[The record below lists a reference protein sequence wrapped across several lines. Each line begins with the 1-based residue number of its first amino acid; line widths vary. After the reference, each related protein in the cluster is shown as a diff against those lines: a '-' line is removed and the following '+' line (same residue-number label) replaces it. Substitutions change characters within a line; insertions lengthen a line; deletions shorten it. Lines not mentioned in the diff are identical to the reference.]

1 MTPAVFLDRDG
12 TLIEDAGYLDR
23 LERLVIFPWSIDA
36 VRLLNRAGYTVVVV
50 TNQAGVARGI
60 VNEAFIGEAHRYL
73 SDRCAAGRA
82 TIDAYYYCPHL
93 EDAPVEQYRRR
104 CDCRKPRP
112 GMLRQAAQD
121 HALDLSRSWVIGD
134 RWLDVELAANA
145 GAGGIL
151 VRTGYGRTEEG
162 RPPSGVRAEIV
173 VDDLMAAVGW
183 ILRTC
188 T

>member
-1 MTPAVFLDRDG
+1 MRPAVFLDRDG

-23 LERLVIFPWSIDA
+23 LERLAIFPWSIDA
-36 VRLLNRAGYTVVVV
+36 VRLLNRAGYTVAIV

-60 VNEAFIGEAHRYL
+60 VDEAFIGEAHRYL
-73 SDRCAAGRA
+73 TDRFAAGRA
-82 TIDAYYYCPHL
+82 SIDACYYCPHL
-93 EDAPVEQYRRR
+93 EDAPVRKYRRR

-121 HALDLSRSWVIGD
+121 LDLDLSRSWVIGD

-145 GAGGIL
+145 GAKAIL

-162 RPPSGVRAEIV
+162 RPPSGVRAEV
-173 VDDLMAAVGW
+173 VADNLMGAVGW